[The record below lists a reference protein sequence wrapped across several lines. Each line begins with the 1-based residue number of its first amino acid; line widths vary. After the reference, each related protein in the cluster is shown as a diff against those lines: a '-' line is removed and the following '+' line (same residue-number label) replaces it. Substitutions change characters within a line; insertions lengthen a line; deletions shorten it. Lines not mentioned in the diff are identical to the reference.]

1 MTSPLR
7 ILYLE
12 NDLADAELV
21 HETVEADGIA
31 CELNRVEAEG
41 EFRAALQRGGFDLI
55 LADYTLPTF
64 DGLSALRIVRQ
75 QLADVPFIF
84 VSGTLGEEVAI
95 DALKTGATDYVFKTR
110 LSRLVPATHRALR
123 EARERVELRRREAK
137 VRRLIDTN
145 IVGVLI
151 STIDGQVLEVNDA
164 MLSMVG
170 YSRDD
175 LMSGRTRW
183 TDWTPPEWRTVSER
197 AVEQIRVHGRCDLLE
212 KEYVRKDGSRVPVL
226 IAAASI
232 EGTTNENVVFVLD
245 LTERKRAEAAQT
257 RAQAELEQTRNALA
271 HRQRVSL
278 LGEFAASLAHEIK
291 QPIAA
296 ATLDAHVC
304 LRALDDDRL
313 NLQSARE
320 AASRMLKD
328 AIWAEEI
335 ISRTSA
341 LYRKDTTERERV
353 DVNAVIRHM
362 ALLLQ
367 REAAASSVSI
377 RTALADGL
385 PEVIADRVQLQQV
398 CMNLM
403 LNAIEAMKG
412 TGGDLTIASEMREP
426 RELLI
431 SVSDQGV
438 GLPTDAPGTI
448 FDAFVS
454 TKPQGTG
461 MGLAITRSIV
471 DAHGGRVWA
480 SANTGPGA
488 TFFFT
493 LPADASERPP
503 SLAMLPSV

>member
-1 MTSPLR
+1 MNASLR
-7 ILYLE
+7 ILHLE

-21 HETVEADGIA
+21 HETLQADGIA
-31 CELNRVEAEG
+31 CELTRVEAEG
-41 EFRAALQRGGFDLI
+41 EFRAALRQGGFDLI
-55 LADYTLPTF
+55 LADYTLPAF

-95 DALKTGATDYVFKTR
+95 DALKMGATDYVFKTR
-110 LSRLVPATHRALR
+110 LSRLVPATHRAMR
-123 EARERVELRRREAK
+123 EARERVELRQREAK

-151 STIDGQVLEVNDA
+151 SNLEGQVLDANDA
-164 MLSMVG
+164 VLNMVG

-175 LMSGRTRW
+175 LTARRTRW
-183 TDWTPPEWRTVSER
+183 TDWTPPEWRAVSER
-197 AVEQIRVHGRCDLLE
+197 AVEQIRVHGKCDLFE

-226 IAAASI
+226 IAAAAI

-257 RAQAELEQTRNALA
+257 RAQAELEQARNALA

-278 LGEFAASLAHEIK
+278 LGEVAASLAHEIK

-296 ATLDAHVC
+296 ATLDAHLC
-304 LRALDDDRL
+304 LRALGDDRL
-313 NLQSARE
+313 NLQSARV
-320 AASRMLKD
+320 AASRMLED
-328 AIWAEEI
+328 AIWAEDI
-335 ISRTSA
+335 IARTSA
-341 LYRKDTTERERV
+341 LYRKETTQRERV

-367 REAAASSVSI
+367 QEAAASSVSI

-412 TGGDLTIASEMREP
+412 IGGDLTITSEVREP
-426 RELLI
+426 GELLI

-438 GLPTDAPGTI
+438 GLPIDSPGTI
-448 FDAFVS
+448 FDAFVT

-493 LPADASERPP
+493 LVADAAEPPP
-503 SLAMLPSV
+503 SRSL